1 MLHTDP
7 DQQFQFA
14 YKLAYSSCQ
23 DILFT
28 KKVIYFLLG
37 EVFYRYVRLL
47 ANNMTYEQGI
57 FKELLKSFKTYV
69 RISNLVLR

>member
-1 MLHTDP
+1 M
-7 DQQFQFA
+7 
-14 YKLAYSSCQ
+14 
-23 DILFT
+23 
-28 KKVIYFLLG
+28 
-37 EVFYRYVRLL
+37 